1 MLEVGIA
8 LLITAIVVIAILY
21 IISIWVYKRSP
32 ANMCFIRTGF
42 RGTKVC
48 LGKGALVLP
57 VFHEVSWVSLE
68 TLKLIISRSRD
79 QAILTSDNIRIDA
92 VVELYT
98 HVGHTEDAVL
108 IASRSLGEKTFNSDM
123 VRNLL
128 EAKVVGALRSYAA
141 TKTLKEL
148 HQHRD
153 DFATDIRNGV
163 TESFTANG
171 LVLEEVSIVTLEQS
185 GKEFFRTDN
194 VFDAEGLKVITEI
207 TSDARRK
214 VHDTEKRT
222 TVSIRQKDLDTQLEL
237 LEIERHEAVAR
248 ANQDKEVTN
257 EQAKQLGEKQI
268 YVLDQRM
275 GVEEK
280 EIDNEKTLER
290 MRTDRDLAITE
301 EAKRRETAE
310 IQKDLALE
318 KERRDREIDLIAKAR
333 EEELANISRN
343 LTLEKAERDRQIEL
357 VDKAKENELA
367 EIDRTLAR
375 EQAEKQR
382 EIELSQ
388 KERER
393 QQSEIARITAVMA
406 EEEAARDARH
416 AAAEEASLAVRK
428 RALETRLEMLDLD
441 KQESFAAAQQEQEVA
456 NEKARVLSEQ
466 QRFILDRRWEVEQ
479 EEIQKAEELEKA
491 QIEKE
496 AAVILQGGSTHAAEI
511 ARGLARQKAERD
523 SEIELIGKTQELE
536 QAEIRRTLVREQEE
550 RDRQIALVAKAK
562 ELEEAEVQKDLAI
575 ELEQRQRDIAL
586 IEKDKEREAADIR
599 RLQARETEERNR
611 EIAIVQKTR
620 ELEAAEV
627 ERLSTTAEKEGAEHR
642 VESVRLLADAE
653 RTKDIE
659 QIDAEMLAE
668 IRRIDEESKAA
679 ITRMHMITQSEAR
692 RLSAEQESDATMI
705 RARASAEAQ
714 KISAEGIEK
723 EAAAAGRA
731 EAEVEA
737 LRVAN
742 TQRLLEAEAMG
753 MEAKADALKKYN
765 EAATFLELAKLSIEA
780 DRDIHIDQAKAMGN
794 ALEGAQIRMYGGGDG
809 TVDTIRGLFT
819 QGFGVGEVLEGF
831 AQSMP
836 DGLRQKFNAN
846 GLRGLFGRPYGQ
858 GSLRET
864 AEHLTAL
871 VESTLG
877 TKKSRDVNF
886 PDALEKL
893 VAAAADDDTMTQ
905 TLDMLRELNNRG
917 GFDEVPFESVW
928 NILQALAKAAE

>member
-8 LLITAIVVIAILY
+8 LLITAIVVVAILY
-21 IISIWVYKRSP
+21 IISIWVYKRAPS
-32 ANMCFIRTGF
+32 NMCFIRTGF
-42 RGTKVC
+42 LGTKVC

-79 QAILTSDNIRIDA
+79 QAILTSDNIRID
-92 VVELYT
+92 VMVELYT
-98 HVGHTEDAVL
+98 HVGHTDDAVL
-108 IASRSLGEKTFNSDM
+108 VASRSLGEKTFDSDK

-128 EAKVVGALRSYAA
+128 EAKVVGALRSFAA

-148 HQHRD
+148 HQNRD
-153 DFATDIRNGV
+153 GFSADIRNGV
-163 TESFTANG
+163 TESFTSNG

-222 TVSIRQKDLDTQLEL
+222 TVSIRQKDLDTQLDL

-248 ANQDKEVTN
+248 ANQDKEIAN

-268 YVLDQRM
+268 FVLDQRM

-280 EIDNEKTLER
+280 EIDNEKMLER
-290 MRTDRDLAITE
+290 MRTDRDLAVTE

-310 IQKDLALE
+310 IQKELALE

-333 EEELANISRN
+333 EEELANIARN

-357 VDKAKENELA
+357 VEKAQQSELA
-367 EIDRTLAR
+367 EIARTLAR

-388 KERER
+388 KEKER
-393 QQSEIARITAVMA
+393 QQSEITRITAVMA

-428 RALETRLEMLDLD
+428 RALETRLEMLELD
-441 KQESFAAAQQEQEVA
+441 KRESFAAAQQEQEVA
-456 NEKARVLSEQ
+456 NQKAKVLSEQ
-466 QRFILDRRWEVEQ
+466 QRFILDRRWEVER
-479 EEIQKAEELEKA
+479 EEIQKAEALEKA
-491 QIEKE
+491 RIEKDT
-496 AAVILQGGSTHAAEI
+496 AVIDQSKTQQAAEI
-511 ARGLARQKAERD
+511 ARNLARESAERD
-523 SEIELIGKTQELE
+523 RDIALIAKTEELE
-536 QAEIRRTLVREQEE
+536 RAEIQRTLAREREE

-562 ELEEAEVQKDLAI
+562 ELEEVEVRKNLAI
-575 ELEQRQRDIAL
+575 ELEQRERDIAL

-611 EIAIVQKTR
+611 EIAIVQKTQ

-627 ERLSTTAEKEGAEHR
+627 ERLVITAEKESAQHR
-642 VESVRLLADAE
+642 VESVRLVADAE
-653 RTKDIE
+653 RAKDIE

-668 IRRIDEESKAA
+668 TRRIDEESKAA

-692 RLSAEQESDATMI
+692 KLSAEQESDATMI
-705 RARASAEAQ
+705 RARASSEAQ
-714 KISAEGIEK
+714 KIAAEGIEK
-723 EAAAAGRA
+723 TAAATGRA

-742 TQRLLEAEAMG
+742 TQRLLEAEASG

-765 EAATFLELAKLSIEA
+765 DAATFLELAKMSIEA
-780 DRDIHIDQAKAMGN
+780 DRDIKIDQAKAMGN

-809 TVDTIRGLFT
+809 TVETIRGLFT
-819 QGFGVGEVLEGF
+819 QGFGIGEVLEGF

-836 DGLRQKFNAN
+836 EGLRQKFNAN

-858 GSLRET
+858 GSLREA

-871 VESTLG
+871 IDSTLG
-877 TKKSRDVNF
+877 TKKSREENF
-886 PDALEKL
+886 PAALEKL
-893 VAAAADDDTMTQ
+893 VAAAGDDETMSR
-905 TLDMLRELNNRG
+905 TLTMLSELNSRG
-917 GFDEVPFESVW
+917 GFDEVPFQSVW
-928 NILQALAKAAE
+928 NILQALAKSTE